1 MSGDRLVRRRRVVV
15 ELAWPLAVVI
25 GAWAIVSVGWLG
37 RATADAEAE
46 VDAIGVERLALID
59 ELDSLQT
66 LDAERASVAAE
77 DERLAAAV
85 PDDPDLDGFVDEV
98 AASAA
103 AAGVVVEQF
112 APVAVTSAAVG
123 GGSDLPDG
131 VTSIELSITVVGD
144 YAGLMAFVADVESFD
159 RLVLIDAI
167 SLLADDDVVDRLTLD
182 VVMRVFT
189 RADSA
194 SALDVGFDEFEVSAA
209 DDGADDGSGTE
220 GSP

>member
-1 MSGDRLVRRRRVVV
+1 MSGDRLVRRRRFVV
-15 ELAWPLAVVI
+15 ELVWPLAVVV
-25 GAWAIVSVGWLG
+25 GVWAIVSVGWLG

-66 LDAERASVAAE
+66 LDAERSSLAAE

-85 PDDPDLDGFVDEV
+85 PDDPDLDDFVDEV

-144 YAGLMAFVADVESFD
+144 YAGLMAFIADVESFD
-159 RLVLIDAI
+159 RLVLLDAI

-189 RADSA
+189 RADAASA
-194 SALDVGFDEFEVSAA
+194 SAFDAEFDEL
-209 DDGADDGSGTE
+209 DGQFDGLETE
-220 GSP
+220 DSP